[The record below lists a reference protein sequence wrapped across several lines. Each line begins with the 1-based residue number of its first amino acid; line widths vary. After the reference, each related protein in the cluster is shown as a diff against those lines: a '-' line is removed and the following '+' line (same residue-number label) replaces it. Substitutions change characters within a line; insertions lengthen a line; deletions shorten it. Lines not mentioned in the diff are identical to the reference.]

1 MLNVKHKMI
10 LKNRLRTRLFNDML
24 YISFANLV
32 KELRSL
38 RNYTEITE
46 RLKHLDVPIELI
58 GSVHAKKNINWPI
71 YQIRLTSSAHT
82 PRRVLITGG
91 MHGNE
96 PAGVEAV
103 LQFLARD
110 NTTLLK
116 EFSFLVI
123 PCVNPYGYVHN
134 TRETLNGV
142 DINRAFETENVA
154 EVAIVKKALGQTQ
167 FSLTI
172 DFHEDYDATG
182 FYLYEGKRD
191 EKYIGPR
198 LATAAKAVGT
208 LDPDDPGEDAPDLAE
223 GVYKVATA
231 WGTQGLAPYLLHFH
245 SEHVIISETPTV
257 WQLEQ
262 RAALHLMILDT
273 ALDIIS
279 GKDV

>member
-1 MLNVKHKMI
+1 M
-10 LKNRLRTRLFNDML
+10 
-24 YISFANLV
+24 
-32 KELRSL
+32 
-38 RNYTEITE
+38 RNYVEITE
-46 RLKHLDVPIELI
+46 RLKNLEVPIEQI
-58 GSVHAKKNINWPI
+58 GIAHGYPI
-71 YQIRLTSSAHT
+71 HQIRLTSSA
-82 PRRVLITGG
+82 PMPCPVLITGG
-91 MHGNE
+91 MHGDE

-103 LQFLARD
+103 LQFLERD

-116 EFSFLVI
+116 NSSFLVI
-123 PCVNPYGYVHN
+123 PCINPYGYVHN
-134 TRETLNGV
+134 TRETLDGI
-142 DINRAFETENVA
+142 DINRAFETDDVA
-154 EVAIVKKALGQTQ
+154 EVAILKKALGQTQ
-167 FSLTI
+167 FSLAI

-198 LATAAKAVGT
+198 LATTAKTIGP

-223 GVYKVATA
+223 GVYKVATS
-231 WGTQGLAPYLLHFH
+231 WGTQGLTPYLLHFH

-262 RAALHLMILDT
+262 RVALHLTILDT